1 MFSLVQTPAEAEAWK
16 RHISNIGKMDIG
28 RYMSFIWYVGC
39 SRCRLAHPLCTTPPP
54 LSSQKLHVYFS
65 TRSYVVPLIVPPL
78 MAVRT
83 FLLKPSRLLR
93 RSSAASL
100 FNGSEALGS
109 KNKNCNFHQV
119 SLIARTRYPT
129 LPLYGRPRAEAHVP
143 VLTCSPTMTAFRFNT
158 GFQSSRRM
166 FKQTL
171 PSRSILGW

>member
-1 MFSLVQTPAEAEAWK
+1 MEAPYLQYRKNGYRTIYVLYMVCRVFSL
-16 RHISNIGKMDIG
+16 S
-28 RYMSFIWYVGC
+28 
-39 SRCRLAHPLCTTPPP
+39 SRPSSLHDPPP